1 MKLIESSSGN
11 DSEMPAP
18 EVCGLDEGD
27 DEDEQFDAVKIR
39 KGTKFF
45 SKFKVSQKRG
55 ANKMVSFHNFLK
67 KNWCVTV

>member
-27 DEDEQFDAVKIR
+27 DEDEQFDAVKVR

-55 ANKMVSFHNFLK
+55 ANKRVS
-67 KNWCVTV
+67 